1 MRFLLIFALAL
12 IALVVWIL
20 WRTRGRSRDP
30 GDSAQFQLCRL
41 CATLPAP
48 TATQLAAYRTSASR
62 IDSPKRYRSQTSDS
76 E

>member
-30 GDSAQFQLCRL
+30 GDNAKSGKSAEHLRNELGFGGGGGGG
-41 CATLPAP
+41 
-48 TATQLAAYRTSASR
+48 
-62 IDSPKRYRSQTSDS
+62 I
-76 E
+76 